1 MNLHI
6 TQEQFNV
13 LLPICTEKYVI
24 GSQYYGFASE
34 DSDTD
39 ILCVYDQSGLDIS
52 ALNHYGI
59 FSNIQLQYKDLENN
73 VDYVFTTRPQFWGN
87 LLSGDSQINLEVAL
101 LELQFQTSYFIS
113 FKILRG
119 LLGVAKRDWK
129 SSNYDLNKLKH
140 ARKMLYIAK
149 EIYYDGE
156 VSKDIIKDIF
166 TTIDEQLIDEKQLVS
181 QEIANFRDLIAK
193 DLNDKKL
200 FSYAPA
206 FIKHLNDISVND
218 PTSLIINNLN
228 TTIFKYD

>member
-1 MNLHI
+1 
-6 TQEQFNV
+6 
-13 LLPICTEKYVI
+13 
-24 GSQYYGFASE
+24 
-34 DSDTD
+34 
-39 ILCVYDQSGLDIS
+39 
-52 ALNHYGI
+52 
-59 FSNIQLQYKDLENN
+59 
-73 VDYVFTTRPQFWGN
+73 
-87 LLSGDSQINLEVAL
+87 
-101 LELQFQTSYFIS
+101 
-113 FKILRG
+113 
-119 LLGVAKRDWK
+119 
-129 SSNYDLNKLKH
+129 
-140 ARKMLYIAK
+140 MLYIAK

>member
-1 MNLHI
+1 MNIHI

-13 LLPICTEKYVI
+13 LLPFSTEKFII
-24 GSQYYGFASE
+24 GSQYYDYATE
-34 DSDTD
+34 ESDTD
-39 ILCVYDQSGLDIS
+39 ILCIYNEVGLDLSILS
-52 ALNHYGI
+52 TYGI
-59 FSNIQLQYKDLENN
+59 LPNMQLQYKDLENKM
-73 VDYVFTTRPQFWGN
+73 DYVFTTRPQFWSN

-101 LELQFQTSYFIS
+101 LELEYNTTYFKS

-129 SSNYDLNKLKH
+129 ASTSDVNRLRH

-149 EIYYDGE
+149 EIYYDGG
-156 VSKDIIKDIF
+156 VDKNFIKKIF
-166 TTIDEQLIDEKQLVS
+166 NDPEEQLINEKQLLL
-181 QEIANFRDLIAK
+181 QEITNFRDVLAK

>member
-6 TQEQFNV
+6 TQEQFNT
-13 LLPICTEKYVI
+13 LLPFCTEKYVI
-24 GSQYYGFASE
+24 GSQYYGFATE
-34 DSDTD
+34 KSDTD
-39 ILCVYDQSGLDIS
+39 ILCVYDSSGLDVS
-52 ALNHYGI
+52 TLNHYGI

-101 LELQFQTSYFIS
+101 LELQFQTSYFRS

-129 SSNYDLNKLKH
+129 SSNSDLNKLKH
-140 ARKMLYIAK
+140 ARKMLYMAK

-166 TTIDEQLIDEKQLVS
+166 TTTDEQLIDEKQLIS

-193 DLNDKKL
+193 DLDDKKL
-200 FSYAPA
+200 FSYATA
-206 FIKHLNDISVND
+206 FINHLNSMCVND

>member
-101 LELQFQTSYFIS
+101 LELQFQTSYFRS
-113 FKILRG
+113 F
-119 LLGVAKRDWK
+119 
-129 SSNYDLNKLKH
+129 
-140 ARKMLYIAK
+140 
-149 EIYYDGE
+149 
-156 VSKDIIKDIF
+156 
-166 TTIDEQLIDEKQLVS
+166 
-181 QEIANFRDLIAK
+181 
-193 DLNDKKL
+193 
-200 FSYAPA
+200 
-206 FIKHLNDISVND
+206 
-218 PTSLIINNLN
+218 
-228 TTIFKYD
+228 